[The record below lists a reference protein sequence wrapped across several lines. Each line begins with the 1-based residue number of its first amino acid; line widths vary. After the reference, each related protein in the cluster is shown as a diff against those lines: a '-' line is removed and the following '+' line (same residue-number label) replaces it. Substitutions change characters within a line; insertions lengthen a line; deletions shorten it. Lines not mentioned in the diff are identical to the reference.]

1 MMEQVNQRLD
11 EMEERIDAIVRTL
24 SSASIELSNLKQDIK
39 VMKAN
44 EIERSIDNSLI
55 ESKEVEQSIA
65 NSDDMAFTSTIA
77 DNTLNQA
84 I

>member
-44 EIERSIDNSLI
+44 EIERSIDNSNRI
-55 ESKEVEQSIA
+55 QRG
-65 NSDDMAFTSTIA
+65 
-77 DNTLNQA
+77 
-84 I
+84 

>member
-1 MMEQVNQRLD
+1 MMEQVNKRLD
-11 EMEERIDAIVRTL
+11 EMEERIDTIVRTL

-55 ESKEVEQSIA
+55 NPKRLS
-65 NSDDMAFTSTIA
+65 
-77 DNTLNQA
+77 NQLL
-84 I
+84 IRMIWHSLVR